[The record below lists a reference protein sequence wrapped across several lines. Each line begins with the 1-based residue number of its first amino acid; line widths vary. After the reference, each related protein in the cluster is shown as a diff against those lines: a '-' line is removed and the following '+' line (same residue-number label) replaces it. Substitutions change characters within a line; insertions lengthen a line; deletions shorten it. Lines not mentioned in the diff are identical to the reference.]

1 MEDNLYY
8 GYTREI
14 HHASE
19 RIIEQEIYMRANRI
33 FDYISANDYATIDDW
48 QNLLIEGGDDWG
60 DIKDIFEYYFISDWL
75 AQKLIEAGEPILDSE
90 ILDYPIWGRTCT
102 GQAIILDGT
111 IQEIVKGL

>member
-1 MEDNLYY
+1 MEDRLYY

-19 RIIEQEIYMRANRI
+19 RIIEREIYMRANYI
-33 FDYISANDYATIDDW
+33 YDYISENDYATIDDW
-48 QNLLIEGGDDWG
+48 QNLIDDESE
-60 DIKDIFEYYFISDWL
+60 DIKEIFEYYFVSNWL
-75 AQKLIEAGEPILDSE
+75 AQKLIDAGEPILDSE